1 LLTHD
6 RGSLLRHFAALHP
19 ISSFACAALASV
31 LFHPASVSAV
41 ALGNVTLQSSLG
53 QPLRIVIPVALNDD
67 ETLNASC
74 LKLVRDPAPGAP
86 QLLTGRFSVEHNSA
100 STRLIVTTFRA
111 VEEPALRLS
120 VEAGCGDTTRRD
132 YVLLLDPQGVG
143 LGTRAASA
151 DVDEFRNYIGAA
163 RPVPNSRAA
172 QRVATSA
179 RTIVVDIAPA
189 RTSFIPIDPP
199 PFATSRIE
207 KAVTAVP
214 VSVPAP
220 VAVLPE
226 PSLEPMLPGSI
237 PPQIGFIPE
246 AAAASLSRVSAD
258 TRDTITA
265 SNRAALP
272 GAHVDA
278 ADETLWTQTWPYG
291 AVLISMG
298 AIALTAFA
306 KRRGIVPAWSAPD
319 IDSLSKTP
327 MQNTVYAEEFADF
340 TTLIEHAPITVRAI
354 SRYERNEAPA
364 YDAKLDTLLH
374 ASEARSDGIDEHAI
388 RQAWAELD
396 TETAVDIGTDSI
408 LKAIAN
414 AEREMRISPPEPTQ
428 AAMDQALDDDLMNPV
443 KLKG

>member
-1 LLTHD
+1 MQHC
-6 RGSLLRHFAALHP
+6 AALHR

-53 QPLRIVIPVALNDD
+53 QPLRVVIPVALNDD

-74 LKLVRDPAPGAP
+74 LKLVRNPAPGAP
-86 QLLTGRFSVEHNSA
+86 QLLTGQFSVEQNA
-100 STRLIVTTFRA
+100 ANTRLIVTTLRA
-111 VEEPALRLS
+111 MEEPALRLS
-120 VEAGCGDTTRRD
+120 VETGCGDTTRRD
-132 YVLLLDPQGVG
+132 YVLFLDPQG
-143 LGTRAASA
+143 LASGTRVASA
-151 DVDEFRNYIGAA
+151 DVDEFRNYVGAA
-163 RPVPNSRAA
+163 RPAPNARPA
-172 QRVATSA
+172 QRFATGA

-199 PFATSRIE
+199 PFAISRTE
-207 KAVTAVP
+207 KAVTAAPVP
-214 VSVPAP
+214 VPVHAPAPAP

-226 PSLEPMLPGSI
+226 PSREPMLLASI
-237 PPQIGFIPE
+237 PPQIVFIPE
-246 AAAASLSRVSAD
+246 AAAASLPRVSAD
-258 TRDTITA
+258 GRNTIIA

-272 GAHVDA
+272 GTHAEA
-278 ADETLWTQTWPYG
+278 ADETLWTQTWPY
-291 AVLISMG
+291 AALLISIG

-306 KRRGIVPAWSAPD
+306 KHRSGMVPAWSAPD
-319 IDSLSKTP
+319 MDSLSKTP
-327 MQNTVYAEEFADF
+327 MQNTTSADTSTDF
-340 TTLIEHAPITVRAI
+340 STLIEHPPITVRAI
-354 SRYERNEAPA
+354 SRYERNEGPA
-364 YDAKLDTLLH
+364 YDAKLDTLLQ
-374 ASEARSDGIDEHAI
+374 ASEVRSDGIDEHAI

-408 LKAIAN
+408 LKAIAT

>member
-1 LLTHD
+1 MLL
-6 RGSLLRHFAALHP
+6 A
-19 ISSFACAALASV
+19 
-31 LFHPASVSAV
+31 
-41 ALGNVTLQSSLG
+41 
-53 QPLRIVIPVALNDD
+53 
-67 ETLNASC
+67 
-74 LKLVRDPAPGAP
+74 
-86 QLLTGRFSVEHNSA
+86 
-100 STRLIVTTFRA
+100 
-111 VEEPALRLS
+111 
-120 VEAGCGDTTRRD
+120 
-132 YVLLLDPQGVG
+132 
-143 LGTRAASA
+143 
-151 DVDEFRNYIGAA
+151 
-163 RPVPNSRAA
+163 
-172 QRVATSA
+172 
-179 RTIVVDIAPA
+179 
-189 RTSFIPIDPP
+189 
-199 PFATSRIE
+199 
-207 KAVTAVP
+207 
-214 VSVPAP
+214 
-220 VAVLPE
+220 
-226 PSLEPMLPGSI
+226 SI

-272 GAHVDA
+272 GTHVDA

-291 AVLISMG
+291 AVLISIG

-306 KRRGIVPAWSAPD
+306 KRRGGMVPAWSAPE

-327 MQNTVYAEEFADF
+327 MQNTVYAEESADF
-340 TTLIEHAPITVRAI
+340 STVIEHAPITVRAI
-354 SRYERNEAPA
+354 ARYERNEAPA

-408 LKAIAN
+408 LKAIAT